1 MARLH
6 QELGIVSGTSLLTTS
21 LLGTGIF
28 VIPALGAT
36 VAQHDSLWSWLL
48 LILLVIP
55 LGLTFAELGRRYP
68 HAGGV
73 SHYIS
78 RSFGAQWEMLTAL
91 LFLTVIPV
99 GLPAALMIAVGFI
112 QSVVPLSAWEVLIIQ
127 AVTLLAMLGLGLA
140 GAKTSGHVQLLI
152 ALLIIGMVVALWWS
166 AGITASDI
174 TPPAISTDAIPEITR
189 AMGVMFW
196 CFVGLEAFAHLG
208 EEFRRPERDL
218 PIAILLGILIA
229 GLLYWAC
236 AVVVIKL
243 GAYGSQAANTQS
255 VPHMVSLLF
264 GEKARWI
271 AAVIGFLAC
280 FASMNIYVQGFSRL
294 IWSLADEGKLPEY
307 FALTNAR
314 KIPVRALG
322 ATVLT
327 CLGFAILFWWWGS
340 ELDAL
345 IRYANGNFVLLYLLC
360 MLAGVKLLSGWAR
373 AVAVVSAIL
382 CGFMFVFLGEE
393 SLYALMIVGL
403 FLIYYSFNTR
413 GRKQISSKAS

>member
-36 VAQHDSLWSWLL
+36 VAQQDSLWSWIL

-55 LGLTFAELGRRYP
+55 LGVTFAALGRRYP

-112 QSVVPLSAWEVLIIQ
+112 QSVWAVPAWELLLIQIL
-127 AVTLLAMLGLGLA
+127 TLLAMLGLGLA
-140 GAKTSGHVQLLI
+140 GAKTSGQVQFII
-152 ALLIIGMVVALWWS
+152 ALLIIAMVVALWS
-166 AGITASDI
+166 GAQISRADI
-174 TPPAISTDAIPEITR
+174 TPPAMTVDALPEITR

-229 GLLYWAC
+229 GLVYWAC

-243 GAYGSQAANTQS
+243 GAYGTQEANTQA
-255 VPHMVSLLF
+255 VPHMLALLF
-264 GEKARWI
+264 GAEARWV
-271 AAVIGFLAC
+271 AAIVGFLAC
-280 FASMNIYVQGFSRL
+280 FASMNIYVQGFARL
-294 IWSLADEGKLPEY
+294 IWSLADEGKLPPY
-307 FALTNAR
+307 FAHTNAR
-314 KIPVRALG
+314 KIPTHALY
-322 ATVLT
+322 ATVAT
-327 CLGFAILFWWWGS
+327 CMTFATLFWWWQS
-340 ELDAL
+340 DLDAL

-373 AVAVVSAIL
+373 GVAVLSTLL
-382 CGFMFVFLGEE
+382 CAFMFVFLGAEGY
-393 SLYALMIVGL
+393 YALAVVGL
-403 FLIYYSFNTR
+403 FVGYLFIQKWR
-413 GRKQISSKAS
+413 AVALKSS

>member
-6 QELGIVSGTSLLTTS
+6 QELGILSGTSLLTTS

-36 VAQHDSLWSWLL
+36 VAQQESLWSWIL

-99 GLPAALMIAVGFI
+99 GLPAALMIAVGFV
-112 QSVVPLSAWEVLIIQ
+112 QSVWTLPAWELLIIQ
-127 AVTLLAMLGLGLA
+127 ILTLLAMLGLGLA
-140 GAKTSGHVQLLI
+140 GTKTSGQVQLVI
-152 ALLIIGMVVALWWS
+152 ALLIIAMVIALWS
-166 AGITASDI
+166 GAEIGIADI
-174 TPPAISTDAIPEITR
+174 TPPPMTEAALPDITR

-229 GLLYWAC
+229 GLVYWAC

-243 GAYGSQAANTQS
+243 GAYGTHEANTQS
-255 VPHMVSLLF
+255 VPHMVTLLF
-264 GEKARWI
+264 GAEARWI
-271 AAVIGFLAC
+271 AAIIGFLAC
-280 FASMNIYVQGFSRL
+280 FASMNIYVQGFARL
-294 IWSLADEGKLPEY
+294 IWSLADEGKLPHY
-307 FALTNAR
+307 LAYTNAR
-314 KIPVRALG
+314 KIPTYALY
-322 ATVLT
+322 ATVFT
-327 CLGFAILFWWWGS
+327 CMLFATLFWWWQS
-340 ELDAL
+340 DLDSL

-360 MLAGVKLLSGWAR
+360 MLAGVKLLTGWAR
-373 AVAVVSAIL
+373 IVAVLSTFL
-382 CGFMFVFLGEE
+382 CAFMFVFLGEE
-393 SLYALMIVGL
+393 SYYALAVVGL
-403 FLIYYSFNTR
+403 FMAYVLINKWRSAEV
-413 GRKQISSKAS
+413 KS

>member
-6 QELGIVSGTSLLTTS
+6 QELGILSGTSLLTTS

-36 VAQHDSLWSWLL
+36 VAQQESLWSWIL

-99 GLPAALMIAVGFI
+99 GLPAALMIAVGFV
-112 QSVVPLSAWEVLIIQ
+112 QSVWALPAWELLLIQIL
-127 AVTLLAMLGLGLA
+127 TLLAMLGLGLA
-140 GAKTSGHVQLLI
+140 GAKTSGQVQLVI
-152 ALLIIGMVVALWWS
+152 ALLIIAMVVALWWGTNIS
-166 AGITASDI
+166 LTDI
-174 TPPAISTDAIPEITR
+174 TPPAMTESALPDITR

-218 PIAILLGILIA
+218 PMAILLGILIA
-229 GLLYWAC
+229 GLVYWAC

-243 GAYGSQAANTQS
+243 GAYGTHEANTQS
-255 VPHMVSLLF
+255 VPHMITLLF
-264 GEKARWI
+264 GAEARWI
-271 AAVIGFLAC
+271 AAIIGFLAC
-280 FASMNIYVQGFSRL
+280 FASMNIYVQGFARL
-294 IWSLADEGKLPEY
+294 IWSLADEGKLPRY
-307 FALTNAR
+307 LAHTNAR
-314 KIPVRALG
+314 KIPTHALY

-327 CLGFAILFWWWGS
+327 CMVFATLFWWWQS
-340 ELDAL
+340 DLDSL

-360 MLAGVKLLSGWAR
+360 MLAGVKLLTGWAR
-373 AVAVVSAIL
+373 IVAVLSTFL
-382 CGFMFVFLGEE
+382 CAFMFVFLGEE
-393 SLYALMIVGL
+393 SYYALAVVGL
-403 FLIYYSFNTR
+403 FMIYALLNKWRAAEVKS
-413 GRKQISSKAS
+413 